1 MNAAP
6 LKLSMKERIAAL
18 SDPDMLIYL
27 NWDCFDYLLNILVPM
42 LLGAIIALIVWKIM
56 VSAAFNSENKIID
69 PVAIPDSPLRTIVQQ
84 LSDKIDLLGLEDIKT
99 KDQIKALRA
108 ADGVSREQTKYLT
121 ATVNKANFGS

>member
-1 MNAAP
+1 MRSESLCAPPQPNASGEKWFWFIVVN
-6 LKLSMKERIAAL
+6 LVLIGLSIAAGYFLTRFGL
-18 SDPDMLIYL
+18 SFIPE
-27 NWDCFDYLLNILVPM
+27 PR
-42 LLGAIIALIVWKIM
+42 
-56 VSAAFNSENKIID
+56 AAFNSENKIID

>member
-1 MNAAP
+1 MSFKWNP
-6 LKLSMKERIAAL
+6 FSDRNVDCTAL
-18 SDPDMLIYL
+18 SALFFVLGILIAVVA
-27 NWDCFDYLLNILVPM
+27 W
-42 LLGAIIALIVWKIM
+42 
-56 VSAAFNSENKIID
+56 AAGSENKIID